1 MPKADYVGKSIP
13 RSDAQLKVTGRA
25 KYGSDHY
32 KNDMLIG
39 CILRSPYPHAR
50 ILNIET
56 SKAENLK
63 GVKSIVTGE
72 ELLCPVGMFI
82 EDEPLLAVDY
92 VRYVGEGVAAVAAT
106 SADVAEEALSLIQ
119 VEYEELPA
127 VFDPEFA
134 MTGDAPCVHE
144 GRKNL
149 ADKFCVTFGDVEK
162 GFQKADVI
170 VENRYVTGR
179 VAHVALETRSSLAT
193 YEMGGKLTVEK
204 SSQSVYN
211 ERAQLS
217 QALGIPQSKIRV
229 ISSFVGGAFGSKE
242 EPMALDAG
250 ATLLSIKTG
259 LPVKITHTREDE
271 FSTRLRHPFTINARH
286 GARKDGSLTAVH
298 YRILLDNGAYTSLG
312 TAISRAASTLGGSL
326 YRIPNY
332 LAESYL
338 VYTNHP
344 PSGAMRGFGNPQ
356 ITFAQE
362 QQMDLLA
369 TELGIDPMELRL
381 QNAVETGDETASGAL
396 LKSCGLKECIEK
408 AAKEFG
414 WVEKRANSKPYRGI
428 GLACGVHFTSSRE
441 TPLDCSAVTMKMNLD
456 GSLILIAGTSEMG
469 TGSDTL
475 LGQIA
480 AEILGIPPE
489 EIEIIRGDTET
500 TPFCLGIWG
509 SRVTTMA
516 GKATQM
522 AAEEMQK
529 ILADAIAEKLEVNSG
544 DLIFRDKQ
552 ISVQGS
558 PEKSV
563 DMADA
568 IMLAIT
574 QRGGQEVITK
584 AQYDAISEVIDE
596 ETGRGNYSQAWSFT
610 AKFVEVSVNPETGT
624 VEVENLIS
632 AVDLGK
638 AINPK
643 GAEGQ
648 IEGSAQMGLGFALSE
663 ECSWENGH
671 PTNSTLVDYKM
682 PASIDMPPVRPILI
696 ESNDPYGPFG
706 AKGLGEMALVGVAAA
721 VANAVQH
728 ATGVRIKNT
737 PITSE
742 SVYRELHPP
751 HPDSITSET

>member
-1 MPKADYVGKSIP
+1 MSETVYVGKALP
-13 RSDAQLKVTGRA
+13 RSDAPLKVTGRA

-32 KNDMLIG
+32 KNDMLVG
-39 CILRSPYPHAR
+39 RVVRSPYPHAR
-50 ILNIET
+50 ILNLDT
-56 SKAENLK
+56 SEAEKLR
-63 GVKSIVTGE
+63 GVKALVTGKD
-72 ELLCPVGMFI
+72 LVRPVGMFI
-82 EDEPLLAVDY
+82 EDEPLLAVDR
-92 VRYVGEGVAAVAAT
+92 VRYLGEGVAAVAAT
-106 SADVAEEALSLIQ
+106 SADVAEDALSLIR

-127 VFDPEFA
+127 VFDTEAA
-134 MTGDAPCVHE
+134 MTEDAPRVHDDR
-144 GRKNL
+144 GNV
-149 ADKFCVTFGDVEK
+149 ADEFRVTFGDVEN
-162 GFQKADVI
+162 GFREADVI
-170 VENRYVTGR
+170 VENRYTTGR
-179 VAHVALETRSSLAT
+179 VAHLALEPRSTLAT
-193 YEMGGKLTVEK
+193 YEPGGKLTVEK

-211 ERAQLS
+211 ERALLS

-250 ATLLSIKTG
+250 ATLLSMKTG
-259 LPVKITHTREDE
+259 QPVKITHSREDE
-271 FSTRLRHPFTINARH
+271 FLTRLRHPFIIDARH

-298 YRILLDNGAYTSLG
+298 YRLLIDNGAYTSLG

-326 YRIPNY
+326 YRIPHY
-332 LAESYL
+332 LAESCL
-338 VYTNHP
+338 VYTHHP
-344 PSGAMRGFGNPQ
+344 PCGAMRGFGNPQ

-362 QQMDLLA
+362 QQMDQLA
-369 TELGIDPMELRL
+369 SALGMDPVEFRLR
-381 QNAVETGDETASGAL
+381 NAVETGDETASGAV
-396 LKSCGLKECIEK
+396 LKSCGLKECIQK
-408 AAKEFG
+408 AAEQFG
-414 WVEKRANSKPYRGI
+414 WAEKRGRPKPHRGI
-428 GLACGVHFTSSRE
+428 ALACGVHFTSSRE
-441 TPLDCSAVTMKMNLD
+441 TPLDCSAVTLKMNMD

-522 AAEEMQK
+522 AANEVK
-529 ILADAIAEKLEVNSG
+529 DNLANAVAEKLEVDPG
-544 DLIFRDKQ
+544 DLVFRDKRVF
-552 ISVQGS
+552 VQGS
-558 PEKSV
+558 REQGM

-568 IMLAIT
+568 VMLAIMR
-574 QRGGQEVITK
+574 QDGQEVITK
-584 AQYDAISEVIDE
+584 AQYDAVSEVLDE

-610 AKFVEVSVNPETGT
+610 AKFVEVEVNPETGE
-624 VEVENLIS
+624 VKVENLIS
-632 AVDLGK
+632 AVDLGR

-663 ECSWENGH
+663 ECAWEKGL
-671 PTNSTLVDYKM
+671 PTNATLVDYKM
-682 PASIDMPPVRPILI
+682 PASIDMPPVQPILV
-696 ESNDPYGPFG
+696 ESDDPYGPFG

-721 VANAVQH
+721 VANAVH
-728 ATGVRIKNT
+728 EAAGVRIKDA

-742 SVYRELHPP
+742 KVYLGLQNLP
-751 HPDSITSET
+751 TGSER